1 MKTLV
6 NKMMEVLNNDDNNAI
21 HFNGNLDYGVEEFIG
36 AYIDGDDVYLV
47 TKEDVDMPVYYVEE
61 EIDEEIVSDLLEEIA
76 NGDFEVVN
84 IDELSNYTI

>member
-6 NKMMEVLNNDDNNAI
+6 NKIMEVLNNDDNNAI
-21 HFNGNLDYGVEEFIG
+21 HFTGNLDCGVEEFIG
-36 AYIDGDDVYLV
+36 AYVDGNDVYLV
-47 TKEDVDMPVYYVEE
+47 TKEDVDMPVYYVKE
-61 EIDEEIVSDLLEEIA
+61 EIDEEIVSDLLVEIT